1 MRVSKYSQY
10 KKILKS
16 RSSYLYFLFFIL
28 IFSIIFIFINI
39 KNPSIQDSLTKFAA
53 EPILKI
59 SSFVST
65 PFNLASDGVE
75 KIIKVKKVYD
85 DLERYNEEKLIET
98 SNFQKIISLKM
109 KVMEYEKLLNL
120 SSEVEYNYV
129 TARITGNFSDQFS
142 DNAFI
147 NAGKSM
153 GLQIDLPIIGEN
165 GIVGRISEANNETSR
180 ILFVTDVSSRVP
192 VLISDKGYQ
201 GILIGNSK
209 GSPAVHFV
217 NELSEIEIGDMVLTS
232 GKGNVF
238 PPFLIV
244 GRVISK
250 NGDSVEV
257 ELSEDIDKLNYV
269 RALKVNK
276 LFD

>member
-10 KKILKS
+10 KKIFNS

-28 IFSIIFIFINI
+28 VFSIIFIFINI
-39 KNPSIQDSLTKFAA
+39 KNPSLQDTLTKLTA

-65 PFNLASDGVE
+65 PVNMASNGIE

-85 DLERYNEEKLIET
+85 DLESYNKEKLSET

-120 SSEVEYNYV
+120 SNDIEYNYV
-129 TARITGNFSDQFS
+129 TARITGNFTGQFS
-142 DNAFI
+142 ENAFI

-153 GLQIDLPIIGEN
+153 GLQIDLPIIGEK

-180 ILFVTDVSSRVP
+180 ILFITDVSSRVP
-192 VLISDKGYQ
+192 VLISDNGHQ

-209 GSPAVHFV
+209 GRDSAAY
-217 NELSEIEIGDMVLTS
+217 
-232 GKGNVF
+232 
-238 PPFLIV
+238 
-244 GRVISK
+244 IS
-250 NGDSVEV
+250 
-257 ELSEDIDKLNYV
+257 
-269 RALKVNK
+269 NK
-276 LFD
+276 

>member
-10 KKILKS
+10 KKILNS

-28 IFSIIFIFINI
+28 IFSVIFIFINV
-39 KNPSIQDSLTKFAA
+39 KNPSIQDTLTKLTA

-65 PFNLASDGVE
+65 PVNMASNGIE
-75 KIIKVKKVYD
+75 KILKVKKVYD
-85 DLERYNEEKLIET
+85 DLESYNEEKLNET

-120 SSEVEYNYV
+120 SNETEYDYV
-129 TARITGNFSDQFS
+129 TARITGNFTDQFS

-147 NAGKSM
+147 NAGKLQ

-165 GIVGRISEANNETSR
+165 GIVGRISEVNNKTSR
-180 ILFVTDVSSRVP
+180 ILFIKNVSSRVP
-192 VLISDKGYQ
+192 VLISDNGYQ

-209 GSPAVHFV
+209 GNPSVHFV
-217 NELSEIEIGDMVLTS
+217 NELSKIKIGDLVMTS
-232 GKGNVF
+232 GKGRVF

-244 GRVISK
+244 GRVTSK
-250 NGDSVEV
+250 NEDTVKV

>member
-10 KKILKS
+10 KKILNS

-28 IFSIIFIFINI
+28 TFSVIFIFINA
-39 KNPSIQDSLTKFAA
+39 KNPSIQDTLTKLTA

-65 PFNLASDGVE
+65 PVNMASNGIE
-75 KIIKVKKVYD
+75 KILKVKKVYD
-85 DLERYNEEKLIET
+85 DLESYNEEKLNET

-120 SSEVEYNYV
+120 SNETEYDYV
-129 TARITGNFSDQFS
+129 TARITGNFTDQFS

-147 NAGKSM
+147 NAGKLQ

-165 GIVGRISEANNETSR
+165 GIVGRISEVNNKTSR
-180 ILFVTDVSSRVP
+180 ILFIKNVSSRVP
-192 VLISDKGYQ
+192 VLISDNGYQ

-209 GSPAVHFV
+209 GNPSVHFV
-217 NELSEIEIGDMVLTS
+217 NELSKIEVGDLVMTS
-232 GKGNVF
+232 GKGRVF

-244 GRVISK
+244 GRVTSK
-250 NGDSVEV
+250 NEDTIKV
-257 ELSEDIDKLNYV
+257 ELSEDIEKLNYV

>member
-10 KKILKS
+10 KKILNS
-16 RSSYLYFLFFIL
+16 RSSYLYFLFIIL

-39 KNPSIQDSLTKFAA
+39 KNPHIQETLAKLTA

-65 PFNLASDGVE
+65 PLNMASNGVE
-75 KIIKVKKVYD
+75 KITKVKKIYD
-85 DLERYNEEKLIET
+85 DLESYNKQKLTET

-120 SSEVEYNYV
+120 SNDTEYNYV
-129 TARITGNFSDQFS
+129 TARIKGNFTDQFS
-142 DNAFI
+142 NNAFI

-153 GLQIDLPIIGEN
+153 GLQIDFPIIGEN
-165 GIVGRISEANNETSR
+165 GIVGRISEVNNETSR
-180 ILFVTDVSSRVP
+180 VLFITDVSSRVP
-192 VLISDKGYQ
+192 VLISDNEHQ

-209 GSPAVHFV
+209 GSPSIHFV
-217 NELSEIEIGDMVLTS
+217 NELSKINIGDLVMTS
-232 GKGNVF
+232 GKGDVF

-244 GRVISK
+244 GHVISK
-250 NGDSVEV
+250 NEDIVKVG
-257 ELSEDIDKLNYV
+257 LSEDIDKLTYV

>member
-1 MRVSKYSQY
+1 M
-10 KKILKS
+10 
-16 RSSYLYFLFFIL
+16 
-28 IFSIIFIFINI
+28 
-39 KNPSIQDSLTKFAA
+39 
-53 EPILKI
+53 
-59 SSFVST
+59 
-65 PFNLASDGVE
+65 
-75 KIIKVKKVYD
+75 
-85 DLERYNEEKLIET
+85 
-98 SNFQKIISLKM
+98 
-109 KVMEYEKLLNL
+109 
-120 SSEVEYNYV
+120 
-129 TARITGNFSDQFS
+129 
-142 DNAFI
+142 
-147 NAGKSM
+147 
-153 GLQIDLPIIGEN
+153 
-165 GIVGRISEANNETSR
+165 GRISEANNETSR